1 MAALHEAPAT
11 VAPSEGAAPGQEPVP
26 ADIVEHKRTVGP
38 VTTGAGA
45 GSILGGALATLV
57 VSAFKLDLDVTGI
70 AALTTVISAVLAFA
84 GGYLVPSQKAQLQAQ
99 AADALALTL
108 TERTEIA
115 EAAARNAASLAI
127 PDVRGLVAE
136 EVAKAAAPDAEAEA
150 EAEAEDD
157 DRSIAFEQ
165 YPTAS

>member
-1 MAALHEAPAT
+1 MAAANTSAPVTTTASED
-11 VAPSEGAAPGQEPVP
+11 VAALGYETIPS
-26 ADIVEHKRTVGP
+26 DTVEHKRTVGP

-45 GSILGGALATLV
+45 GSILGGAIATLL
-57 VSAFKLDLDVTGI
+57 VSAFKLDLDVTGV

-84 GGYLVPSQKAQLQAQ
+84 GGYLVPSRKAELQAQ
-99 AADALALTL
+99 TADALALTL

-136 EVAKAAAPDAEAEA
+136 EVAKATSATAPVG
-150 EAEAEDD
+150 EAEDD
-157 DRSIAFEQ
+157 DRAVIFSQ
-165 YPTAS
+165 YPTRS

>member
-1 MAALHEAPAT
+1 MAAVNETPTTVPAT
-11 VAPSEGAAPGQEPVP
+11 AEAVAPGYETIPAAP
-26 ADIVEHKRTVGP
+26 VEHKRTVGP

-45 GSILGGALATLV
+45 GSILGGAIATLL
-57 VSAFKLDLDVTGI
+57 VSAFKLDLDVTGV
-70 AALTTVISAVLAFA
+70 AALTTVISAVLAFV
-84 GGYLVPSQKAQLQAQ
+84 GGYLVPSQKSELQAQ

-136 EVAKAAAPDAEAEA
+136 EIAKATSATTPVGD
-150 EAEAEDD
+150 AEDD
-157 DRSIAFEQ
+157 DRSIIFEQ
-165 YPTAS
+165 YPTSS